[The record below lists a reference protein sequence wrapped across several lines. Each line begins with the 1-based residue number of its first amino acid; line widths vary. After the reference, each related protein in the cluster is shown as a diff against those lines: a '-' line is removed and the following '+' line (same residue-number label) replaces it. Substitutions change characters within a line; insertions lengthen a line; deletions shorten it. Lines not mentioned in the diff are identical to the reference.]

1 MHSSSQIDT
10 IRPVLQL
17 NKTLFGKGV
26 RASLRPVV
34 VMLVNEKY
42 KTDAADSPPDSAVSS
57 HEVDYH
63 ETVSRVLPADDGVE
77 VMPTRGYGVG
87 IDCHSR
93 FLEINVLVKRGQSF
107 FEYCREVP
115 TDWNSIKSAHEWAI
129 HVLQTYSDP
138 PIQLSSPLHYC
149 IESTSTYHLPVL
161 LAWEGSPSVVNPSI
175 AGATKKKTDKLD
187 ARLLAIHD
195 LTGIWRPFYVV
206 PANVQDLRVLIS
218 QRDYYSR
225 LGSAIGNRIN
235 STILKFGYTIGKEG
249 SVVKNKDVRTLVENL
264 ISDHPDASLPPNL
277 PPDRIPEDTR
287 HVLSEEYQLYDQ
299 ASLRVSDFNRQ
310 IRDKVCSMNW
320 PISGGRSVSG
330 KELLNVLM
338 TAPGIGERT
347 AITWLA
353 NIMNPT
359 RFPNA
364 KAVAAYC
371 SLDPSLK
378 ISAQKVTSTKKRK
391 GNKALHSSLCRA
403 ASIIIASHNEF
414 FGRWGYRIYQQT
426 GKWKKA
432 TNAVARRLST
442 ALYHMHMNAV
452 PFSYEN
458 YQLTKEIRVLD
469 ITLDDL
475 VSLNNGFRRYIPVL
489 KSEGIFRT
497 KPLIQSYYACE
508 LQGCK
513 GLGPKFYTL
522 IKEFIDTQEHY
533 RELYNCFLA
542 EKASKGEL

>member
-1 MHSSSQIDT
+1 
-10 IRPVLQL
+10 
-17 NKTLFGKGV
+17 
-26 RASLRPVV
+26 
-34 VMLVNEKY
+34 MLITEKY
-42 KTDAADSPPDSAVSS
+42 NTDATDSPPDSSVPSY
-57 HEVDYH
+57 EVDFK
-63 ETVSRVLPADDGVE
+63 ETGSMVLPVDDGVE
-77 VMPTRGYGVG
+77 VMPTRDYGVG

-93 FLEINVLVKRGQSF
+93 FLEINVLVKREQSF

-115 TDWNSIKSAHEWAI
+115 TDWNSIKSAHEWVT
-129 HVLQTYSDP
+129 HVLRTCANP
-138 PIQLSSPLHYC
+138 PILLSSPLHYC

-161 LAWEGSPSVVNPSI
+161 LAWEGAPSVVNPSI
-175 AGATKKKTDKLD
+175 AGATKRKTDKLD
-187 ARLLAIHD
+187 ARLLAVHD

-206 PANVQDLRVLIS
+206 PANIQDLRVLIS
-218 QRDYYSR
+218 HRDYYSR
-225 LGSAIGNRIN
+225 LASAIGNRIN

-249 SVVKNKDVRTLVENL
+249 SVVKNSEVRNLVENL
-264 ISDHPDASLPPNL
+264 ISDHPTNLPFNL

-299 ASLRVSDFNRQ
+299 FSLRVADFNQQ
-310 IRDKVCSMNW
+310 IRDKIYSMDW
-320 PISGGRSVSG
+320 PVDGGKSVSG
-330 KELLNVLM
+330 KELITIL
-338 TAPGIGERT
+338 TSAPGIGERT

-378 ISAQKVTSTKKRK
+378 ISAQKVTSTKKRR
-391 GNKALHSSLCRA
+391 GNKALHSSLCMS
-403 ASIIIASHNEF
+403 ASIIIARHSEF

-432 TNAVARRLST
+432 TNAVARRLAT
-442 ALYHMHMNAV
+442 ALYFMHMNAV

-458 YQLTKEIRVLD
+458 YQFTKEIQVLD

-475 VSLNNGFRRYIPVL
+475 VHLNSGFRRYIPVL
-489 KSEGIFRT
+489 KSAGISQT
-497 KPLIQSYYACE
+497 KPLIQAYYACE
-508 LQGCK
+508 LKDCK

-522 IKEFIDTQEHY
+522 VKEFIDTQDHY
-533 RELYNCFLA
+533 RELYNTFLTD
-542 EKASKGEL
+542 KVSKGAF